1 MRVLHEKNL
10 KLTEHGDI
18 KFSPN
23 LIFVYF
29 FLRNLG
35 KKKLE
40 KRNIKLAMALLRRD
54 KIILSFPVN
63 RPTHGKN
70 PRPKKFSGRFQ

>member
-1 MRVLHEKNL
+1 MQAILNYMRVLHENNL

-23 LIFVYF
+23 LISVYF

-35 KKKLE
+35 K
-40 KRNIKLAMALLRRD
+40 
-54 KIILSFPVN
+54 
-63 RPTHGKN
+63 T
-70 PRPKKFSGRFQ
+70 